1 MLNQRYNYPT
11 CSRETV
17 EGSRVYLTPTGERL
31 PSVTTILSATT
42 PKEKLQALSN
52 WRRSIGEQRA
62 QAITTEAASR
72 GTRMHTYL
80 ERYIKGM
87 ELSES
92 VSNPYAQQSLIM
104 AKTVIKQGLQNI
116 SEIWGNE
123 VPLYYSGLYA
133 GTTDSV
139 GLHFGKPS
147 ILDFKQSNKPKREEY
162 IEDYY
167 LQLTAY
173 ALAHNAMFGTT
184 IRRGVIMICVKPEE
198 LAPNSWSNP
207 VYQEFVLEEDQF
219 DVWAN
224 RWWDRVE
231 AYYAKR

>member
-1 MLNQRYNYPT
+1 MLIQKYNYPT

-17 EGSRVYLTPTGERL
+17 DGSRVYLTPTGERL

-42 PKEKLQALSN
+42 PKEKLQALHN

-80 ERYIKGM
+80 EHYIKGV
-87 ELSES
+87 ELKES
-92 VSNPYAQQSLIM
+92 VSNPYAQQSLVM
-104 AKTVIKQGLQNI
+104 AKTVIKQGLSNI
-116 SEIWGNE
+116 SEVWGNE
-123 VPLYYSGLYA
+123 VPLYYPGLYA

-139 GLHFGKPS
+139 GLHFNKPS
-147 ILDFKQSNKPKREEY
+147 ILDFKQTNKPKREEY

-184 IRRGVIMICVKPEE
+184 IRRGVIMMCVKPEE
-198 LAPNSWSNP
+198 ISPNNWANP
-207 VYQEFVLEEDQF
+207 AYQEFVLEESQF
-219 DVWAN
+219 DVWVN